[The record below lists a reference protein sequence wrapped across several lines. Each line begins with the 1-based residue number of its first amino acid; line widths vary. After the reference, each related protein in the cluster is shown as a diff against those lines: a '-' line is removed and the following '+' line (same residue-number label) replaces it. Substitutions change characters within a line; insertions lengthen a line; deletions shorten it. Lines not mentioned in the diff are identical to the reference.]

1 MFKKKW
7 IGWSIIGVAAI
18 LVVFMPKIID
28 WLFDNYFSD
37 FTALKI
43 VNAHDVMSYI
53 GAILGATCALIAVV
67 VAVKQFSTE
76 KRPIIIPQNKTIYYY
91 RKFDRGYAFQD
102 SPDIKEQPE
111 PCSPKIL
118 PSFVFVNIANYA
130 ALGFDIEID
139 YHNGKFYRAI
149 CDLIGGTPDDVSC
162 STFSKD
168 KYQDQGVLN
177 ANSSI
182 HLPLPLN
189 IEYIIQGISYRLY
202 EATATPRCKAERW
215 NYFLRKKYPIADIL
229 IYSKD
234 MLGKHRTDAYEMR
247 IKIVDY
253 MDKPVYAIHF
263 SFAEKNK

>member
-7 IGWSIIGVAAI
+7 TGWIIIGVAVI
-18 LVVFMPKIID
+18 LVAFIPKIID
-28 WLFDNYFSD
+28 WLFSNCFSD

-53 GAILGATCALIAVV
+53 GAILGAICALIAVV

-91 RKFDRGYAFQD
+91 WKFDRGYAFQD

-118 PSFVFVNIANYA
+118 PSFVFENIANCA

-149 CDLIGGTPDDVSC
+149 CDLIGGVPDDVSC

-177 ANSSI
+177 ANLSI

-189 IEYIIQGISYRLY
+189 VGCIIEGISYRLH
-202 EATATPRCKAERW
+202 ETKATLQCKAKRW
-215 NYFLRKKYPIADIL
+215 NNFLRKKYPIADIL
-229 IYSKD
+229 IHSKD
-234 MLGKHRTDAYEMR
+234 MLSKHRTDIYEMR
-247 IKIVDY
+247 IEIVDC
-253 MDKPVYAIHF
+253 MNKPVYAIHF
-263 SFAEKNK
+263 TFAEKNK